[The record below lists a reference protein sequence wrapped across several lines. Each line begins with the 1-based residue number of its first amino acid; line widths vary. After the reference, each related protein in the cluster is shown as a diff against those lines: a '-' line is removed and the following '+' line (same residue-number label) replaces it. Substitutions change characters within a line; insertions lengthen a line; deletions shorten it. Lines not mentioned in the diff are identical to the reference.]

1 MDNSL
6 NKILDMEKE
15 KEIIKKILLIHD
27 ANKMMKKED
36 NLDEFA
42 KMLLNYKNNI
52 DEKKHKFNQPD
63 DRSDSPH
70 HHNNRLD

>member
-1 MDNSL
+1 MDNFS
-6 NKILDMEKE
+6 NKILTMDNERE
-15 KEIIKKILLIHD
+15 LIKKILLIHD

-42 KMLLNYKNNI
+42 RMLYNYKHNI
-52 DEKKHKFNQPD
+52 EEKKHKFNQPD
-63 DRSDSPH
+63 DRQDSPH

>member
-1 MDNSL
+1 
-6 NKILDMEKE
+6 MEKE

-27 ANKMMKKED
+27 TNKMIKKED

-42 KMLLNYKNNI
+42 KLLYNYKHNI
-52 DEKKHKFNQPD
+52 EENKNKFNQPD
-63 DRSDSPH
+63 DRTDSPH

>member
-1 MDNSL
+1 
-6 NKILDMEKE
+6 MEKE

-27 ANKMMKKED
+27 TNKLVGKVD
-36 NLDEFA
+36 NIDEFA
-42 KMLLNYKNNI
+42 KMLYNYKNNI
-52 DEKKHKFNQPD
+52 EEKKHKFNQTD

>member
-1 MDNSL
+1 MDNSS

-15 KEIIKKILLIHD
+15 KELIKKILLIHD

-42 KMLLNYKNNI
+42 KNVVELQKQY
-52 DEKKHKFNQPD
+52 
-63 DRSDSPH
+63 
-70 HHNNRLD
+70 